1 MSLIL
6 SDFMDII
13 NQLLIHG
20 AWFFKA
26 TNEAILISSPVE
38 ISLFAA
44 MFGFVILEFILF
56 TLNRLRGLE
65 VPATSN
71 GKIAQGKPN
80 QYGGFGDKSY
90 GPQIGKGHWRGGRR
104 G

>member
-6 SDFMDII
+6 SDFMEIVTS
-13 NQLLIHG
+13 LLSFAG
-20 AWFFKA
+20 WFFTS
-26 TNEAILISSPVE
+26 TNEAILISSPVQ

-44 MFGFVILEFILF
+44 FFGFVVLEFILF

-71 GKIAQGKPN
+71 GKIAQGQPN